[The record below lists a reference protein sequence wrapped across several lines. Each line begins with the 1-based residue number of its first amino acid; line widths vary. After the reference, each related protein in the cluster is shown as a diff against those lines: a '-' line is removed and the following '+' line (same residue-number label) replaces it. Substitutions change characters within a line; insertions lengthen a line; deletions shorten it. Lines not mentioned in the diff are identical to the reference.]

1 MVKHSNLRPGMI
13 VTFDRSSVDINRW
26 RSLRQRG
33 IRSPNYT
40 NAEDWYRRTLGKF
53 ENVPIKIK
61 GYRRVQHDGD
71 GYAGPGIT
79 YTQELE
85 ATTVDGNRGLD
96 LDEAW
101 FDPNNVNAFKSDIEE
116 KGRDVRNTRLMAAR
130 TGLPHGAEA
139 IIASQLSGIDKKNA
153 AQQNDMLRQKADSS
167 YVPPDRKG
175 MSGGKTRKGRKS
187 KKTRRTRKH

>member
-1 MVKHSNLRPGMI
+1 MI

-26 RSLRQRG
+26 RSLKQRG

-85 ATTVDGNRGLD
+85 ATTVDGNRPLV

-101 FDPNNVNAFKSDIEE
+101 FDPNNVNAFKLDIQE

-130 TGLPHGAEA
+130 MGLPHGPEA
-139 IIASQLSGIDKKNA
+139 IIASQLSGLPGNA